1 MVLMGSLLT
10 RSIFLMSNFTTG
22 EGHMKRFLAIA
33 FVCAFSCCMHAQV
46 VNASVCEILKNPQSF
61 NGKIVRVKGTI
72 SAGFDLFVVKGAECG
87 QLINGIWLAYPEGTK
102 AKSGPA
108 AILQLQPAR
117 NFAGT
122 VAAIER
128 TPLQLDNNK
137 DFKQFD
143 SLLSTP
149 YKGGGMCLGC
159 GRYAVSATLVGR
171 LDGTVPGLKRDG
183 TGKIVSISGFGNL
196 NAYSARLVLQSVSD
210 VTSQEIDY
218 SKPSVAPKGESSPE
232 ADAGAKVAHEF
243 GSSIPLKDQPKRAVD
258 AFGKPGEDNG
268 VMISFGIANE
278 ASTKD
283 DLKGQY
289 DSPDGVLFN
298 CTFDGAKLKGD
309 AMGRALA
316 HLGEHI
322 ADLRNPEAGI
332 ETAGMYQLEYRA
344 WMTTMLSAI
353 LTGQK
358 TLMLPGGYVIWNST
372 WPTTSLNKNTDDA
385 LTGFLANEELLA
397 K

>member
-1 MVLMGSLLT
+1 
-10 RSIFLMSNFTTG
+10 
-22 EGHMKRFLAIA
+22 MKRILSIA
-33 FVCAFSCCMHAQV
+33 FVCAFSCCLHAQV
-46 VNASVCEILKNPQSF
+46 VDTTVCEILKNPQSF
-61 NGKIVRVKGTI
+61 NGKIVRVKGAI
-72 SAGFDLFVVKGAECG
+72 AAGFDQFIVRGTDCG
-87 QLINGIWLAYPEGTK
+87 QQVNGIWLSYPEGTK

-122 VAAIER
+122 VAVVDR
-128 TPLQLDNNK
+128 TPVQLDNNK

-149 YKGGGMCLGC
+149 YKGSGMCLGC
-159 GRYAVSATLVGR
+159 GRYAVSATLIGR

-183 TGKIVSISGFGNL
+183 TGKIVGISGFGNL

-210 VTSQEIDY
+210 VTSHEIDY
-218 SKPSVAPKGESSPE
+218 SKTPIALKGESSPD
-232 ADAGAKVAHEF
+232 ADAGAKVAREF
-243 GSSIPLKDQPKRAVD
+243 GSSIPLNDQPKRAVD
-258 AFGKPGEDNG
+258 AFGKEGEDNG
-268 VMISFGIANE
+268 VNVGFGVANE
-278 ASTKD
+278 ASPKAE
-283 DLKGQY
+283 LKGQN

-298 CTFDGAKLKGD
+298 CTFDGARLKGD

-332 ETAGMYQLEYRA
+332 ESAGMYQLEYRA

-372 WPTTSLNKNTDDA
+372 WPTANLNRNTDDA
-385 LTGFLANEELLA
+385 LTGFLVNEESLTR
-397 K
+397 

>member
-22 EGHMKRFLAIA
+22 EGHMKRYLAIA

-46 VNASVCEILKNPQSF
+46 VDATVCEILKNPPSF

-72 SAGFDLFVVKGAECG
+72 SAGFDQFVVKGAECG
-87 QLINGIWLAYPEGTK
+87 QQINGIWLAYPEGTK

-122 VAAIER
+122 VTSVER
-128 TPLQLDNNK
+128 TPVQIDKNK

-149 YKGGGMCLGC
+149 AKISGMCLGC
-159 GRYAVSATLVGR
+159 NKYLVSATLVGR
-171 LDGTVPGLKRDG
+171 LDGAMPGLKRDG
-183 TGKIVSISGFGNL
+183 TGKIVGISGFGNL

-218 SKPSVAPKGESSPE
+218 AKASAIKGEGTSE
-232 ADAGAKVAHEF
+232 AAAKAKVDREF
-243 GSSIPLKDQPKRAVD
+243 GTRSVIQDQAKRAID
-258 AFGKPGEDNG
+258 AFGKEGDDNG
-268 VMISFGIANE
+268 VMVEGIPNE
-278 ASTKD
+278 ASARDEAKAD
-283 DLKGQY
+283 H
-289 DSPDGVLFN
+289 DSPDGVQFN
-298 CTFDGAKLKGD
+298 CKFDFDRLKGD
-309 AMGRALA
+309 LLARAMT